1 MGKDDKLPR
10 TKNLLLSLR
19 ITKPKRGHPKH
30 PGSTLPRC
38 RAHCPAQVHNSMQSP
53 ALAASGMTPCRCCSP
68 QCGLRPASA
77 APPPSLTC
85 RPLRSLRPHQR
96 TRQHP
101 RASRPSPGRL
111 SAGQP
116 TCPSTDPG
124 QPTCPAQSCWSQCPH
139 PRAD

>member
-38 RAHCPAQVHNSMQSP
+38 RAHCPAQVHHSMQSP
-53 ALAASGMTPCRCCSP
+53 ALAASGTTPCRCCSP